1 MKLNRTLQTIRYLT
15 SDLLGAACTWAAF
28 FALRKYQEGMDF
40 GALWDEVTTDS
51 NFYLGILIIP
61 LSWILFYFL
70 TGFYRDV
77 FRRSRLREMGQTAM
91 HTIIGVT
98 IIFFVLLL
106 DDQVSSFV
114 NYYQSYIFLLLV
126 HFLLTYLGRFIISTS
141 TAHKIHRGIWGF
153 PTVIVGN
160 NGNAVH
166 IYEEITHQPQS
177 AGNIFVGYIPVL
189 ENSNDKLSQYLPCL
203 GTLSELEEIV
213 NKQQIE
219 EVIVAVEPSEH
230 RIITEILSILDNTS
244 VDIKIIPDYKDILA
258 GNVRTNSIFHVP
270 LIYVSRELMPH
281 WQRVIKRGI
290 DIFASVLIMT
300 ILLPVYIITAI
311 IVKSGS
317 RGPIIYSQERIGLHG
332 KPFIMHKFRS
342 MYMDAEE
349 HGPALSN
356 KEDSRITPFG
366 RFMRKYRLDELP
378 QFYNVLIGNMS
389 LVGPRPERKFFIDQI
404 VQKAPYYKLL
414 HKIKPGITSWGQ
426 VKYGYAE
433 NVGQMIDR
441 LKYDILYIENISL
454 AMDFKIMIYTVLIV
468 VQGRGK

>member
-1 MKLNRTLQTIRYLT
+1 MKLNRTLQTIRYVS

-28 FALRKYQEGMDF
+28 FSLRKYQDNMIFSD
-40 GALWDEVTTDS
+40 LWADVSKDPK
-51 NFYLGILIIP
+51 FFLGVFIIP
-61 LSWILFYFL
+61 LSWVLFYFL

-77 FRRSRLREMGQTAM
+77 FRRSRLRELGQTAM

-98 IIFFVLLL
+98 IIFFALLL
-106 DDQVSSFV
+106 DDQVRSFV
-114 NYYQSYIFLLLV
+114 NYYESYIFLLLV

-166 IYEEITHQPQS
+166 IYEEITNQPQS
-177 AGNIFVGYIPVL
+177 AGNIFVGYVPVL
-189 ENSNDKLSQYLPCL
+189 EHSNDKLSQYLPCL
-203 GTLSELEEIV
+203 GNLAELEEIV
-213 NKQQIE
+213 NKQGIE

-258 GNVRTNSIFHVP
+258 GTVRTNSIFHVP

-290 DIFASVLIMT
+290 DILASILVLT
-300 ILLPVYIITAI
+300 VLSPVYITVAAI
-311 IVKSGS
+311 VRFGS
-317 RGPIIYSQERIGLHG
+317 RGPIIYSQERIGLLG
-332 KPFIMHKFRS
+332 KPFFMHKFRS
-342 MYMDAEE
+342 MYVNAEE

-366 RFMRKYRLDELP
+366 KFMRKYRLDELP

-389 LVGPRPERKFFIDQI
+389 VVGPRPERKFFIDQI
-404 VQKAPYYKLL
+404 VQRAPYYKLL

-433 NVGQMIDR
+433 NVDQMIDR

-468 VQGRGK
+468 IQGRGK